1 MWERSFGLRELQTAN
16 QEMPKVRAAHCRKSR
31 GDGGLSKVEFLQN
44 TCLRIHTHQD
54 HLRGDSQD
62 DLEKNRAVMS
72 ISLATNTNTMTNA
85 EVTRTAKSPIKTSQ
99 TASARLEAFTNLTK
113 KKRRERRMG
122 KSPRRAFAKEADW
135 QELEPKTVS
144 ETRN

>member
-1 MWERSFGLRELQTAN
+1 M
-16 QEMPKVRAAHCRKSR
+16 
-31 GDGGLSKVEFLQN
+31 EFLQN

-72 ISLATNTNTMTNA
+72 ISLATNTNANA
-85 EVTRTAKSPIKTSQ
+85 EVTRTVKSPIKTSQ
-99 TASARLEAFTNLTK
+99 AASARLEAFTNLTK

-122 KSPRRAFAKEADW
+122 KSPSRAFAKEADW
-135 QELEPKTVS
+135 QELEPKTGS

>member
-1 MWERSFGLRELQTAN
+1 M
-16 QEMPKVRAAHCRKSR
+16 
-31 GDGGLSKVEFLQN
+31 EFLQN
-44 TCLRIHTHQD
+44 TCLRIHIHQD

-72 ISLATNTNTMTNA
+72 ISLATNNNA
-85 EVTRTAKSPIKTSQ
+85 EVTRTAKSPIKTSGCSQ
-99 TASARLEAFTNLTK
+99 AASARLEAFTNLTK

>member
-1 MWERSFGLRELQTAN
+1 M
-16 QEMPKVRAAHCRKSR
+16 
-31 GDGGLSKVEFLQN
+31 EFLQN

-72 ISLATNTNTMTNA
+72 ISLATNTNNNANA
-85 EVTRTAKSPIKTSQ
+85 EVTRTAKSPIKTSGCSQ
-99 TASARLEAFTNLTK
+99 AASARLEAFTNLTK
-113 KKRRERRMG
+113 KKRRERR

-135 QELEPKTVS
+135 HELEPKTGS

>member
-44 TCLRIHTHQD
+44 TCLTIHTHQD

-72 ISLATNTNTMTNA
+72 ISLATNTNA
-85 EVTRTAKSPIKTSQ
+85 EVTRTAKSPIKTSGCSQ

-135 QELEPKTVS
+135 QELEPKTGS